1 MLAEL
6 NRLVQ
11 DGIGLKGAYELTYRE
26 FTAQA
31 AEADRLRK
39 ELTAFKQ
46 PEATIP
52 QIARAEDVQQAA
64 KAVEALIGFYIAQA
78 QKIEVSRANL
88 ASLAKSGRVF
98 EADAAVSDDHL
109 FKMQVVA
116 GLMENA
122 GLAGKLPEQA
132 GKKRL
137 AEAAERAKTL
147 AAEVRA
153 NTEKAKTD
161 LPILEKALTEA
172 RTARATAAEQLA
184 SLKQTQ
190 EATLAAIRFEDQ
202 LGKMVAG
209 QVVEEFNKL
218 RKDVAAKAIT
228 LKSEEDEFKRAVT
241 ATADARATFDAL
253 KDPLLRA
260 AEEQGKAERLKLLA
274 ELRKEAGLDHT
285 APAVAPATLPA
296 EPKKPGEK
304 EKQPDEKE
312 KKPDGKEK

>member
-1 MLAEL
+1 
-6 NRLVQ
+6 Q
-11 DGIGLKGAYELTYRE
+11 DGIGLKGAYELAYRE

-39 ELTAFKQ
+39 DLAALKQ

-64 KAVEALIGFYIAQA
+64 KAVEALIRVYTAQT
-78 QKIEVSRANL
+78 QKIEVVRANL
-88 ASLAKSGRVF
+88 AALARSGGVF

-116 GLMENA
+116 GLLEKA

-161 LPILEKALTEA
+161 LPA
-172 RTARATAAEQLA
+172 
-184 SLKQTQ
+184 
-190 EATLAAIRFEDQ
+190 
-202 LGKMVAG
+202 
-209 QVVEEFNKL
+209 
-218 RKDVAAKAIT
+218 
-228 LKSEEDEFKRAVT
+228 
-241 ATADARATFDAL
+241 
-253 KDPLLRA
+253 
-260 AEEQGKAERLKLLA
+260 
-274 ELRKEAGLDHT
+274 
-285 APAVAPATLPA
+285 
-296 EPKKPGEK
+296 
-304 EKQPDEKE
+304 
-312 KKPDGKEK
+312 